1 MAKVNPLLASF
12 NSGEFSP
19 KMAARV
25 DIAQYPSACETAE
38 NLVALPQGGF
48 ARRPGTRYIGNAKD
62 PNAKSRLLPFQFS
75 AEQAYAI
82 EAGNNYFRFF
92 TNQAALFAPLTDAAI
107 TNGTFTGGITGWTD
121 LSTGSSSISA
131 IVNRMALNAIG
142 GADAHAQQ
150 SVTISGT
157 YLGVSHVLRF
167 TVFGTDTYST
177 PIGGAGAKVKLR
189 IGTTSGGSEIV
200 SDVEFSAG
208 YHCYSFAP
216 NVTTFY
222 VQFIASGT
230 NRRVSID
237 DVSFVSNAPIEIG
250 SPYSTSDIS
259 KIATAQSSDVMY
271 MAKGYHNDSTAIIPV
286 YKLLRRGALSWSN
299 EEVVFQDGP
308 YLDANTTATTLS
320 SAATTGQRI
329 TITASSTTGINGGA
343 GFTVND
349 VGRCVRIQHG
359 TNEPG
364 FGIIIRHYG
373 FTSVGV
379 DILRDF
385 NATTAVA
392 TWSLGAL
399 APVTGYPTAIA
410 FHDQRLVVAGT
421 RSQPQ
426 SIFASQSA
434 DLENMRPDSYVS
446 GAVAI
451 ESDDALNFTI
461 ASREASGIQWM
472 LSERGLILGTQ
483 SGEWGVSS
491 QGVTITPTDIG
502 AKQTSTNGSK
512 AARPLLVN
520 SVVMFI
526 QRAGRRLLDYQ
537 FQFERDGFVARD
549 VSKLADHVTA
559 SGITEIHYQA
569 QPNPLVWAVRND
581 GALAILTYD
590 PSQEVIGWTRFKM
603 GGSFGSGGAVVE
615 SVAIIPGEDG
625 GGRTYNS
632 GERDEVW
639 ISVKRTINGA
649 TIRHIE
655 VFEGIWEGPYRN
667 DFENDADY
675 KVQVL
680 EDQKDAFYVDC
691 GLTYNGAATTTIS
704 GLSHLEGE
712 TVKVWADGGL
722 HSDKVVS
729 SGAIT
734 LDYEA
739 SIVHV
744 GLGYRHKYKSLKL
757 AYGAAAGTAVAKTK
771 IIQGVTFILLDTT
784 TFKYGPTYDV
794 ITDMEFREA
803 TDPTDTPVPMFT
815 GEREASLRG
824 GWSKDSRIYLESDA
838 PGPFYLLALAPEMK
852 TNESL

>member
-48 ARRPGTRYIGNAKD
+48 ARRPGTRYIGDAKD
-62 PNAKSRLLPFQFS
+62 PNAKARLLPFQFS
-75 AEQAYAI
+75 TEQSYAI

-107 TNGTFTGGITGWTD
+107 TNGSFTGGITGWTD
-121 LSTGSSSISA
+121 QSTGAAAISGTNNELSLDA
-131 IVNRMALNAIG
+131 T
-142 GADAHAQQ
+142 GADIAWAEQAI
-150 SVTISGT
+150 TISGAYT
-157 YLGVSHVLRF
+157 AVQHILKFEFR
-167 TVFGTDTYST
+167 GTNAYQAIKGSA
-177 PIGGAGAKVKLR
+177 GGKLKLR
-189 IGTTSGGSEIV
+189 IGSTSTGNEIL
-200 SDVEFSAG
+200 DDIEFGAG
-208 YHCYSFAP
+208 YHCYSFTP
-216 NVTTFY
+216 FVTTFY
-222 VQFIASGT
+222 VQFLQDNGRSMA
-230 NRRVSID
+230 ID
-237 DVSFVSNAPIEIG
+237 NVSFINDAPIEVD
-250 SPYSTSDIS
+250 SPYPSADLNCIQ
-259 KIATAQSSDVMY
+259 TAQSADVMY
-271 MAKGYHNDSTAIIPV
+271 MVKGYTDECPGITFP
-286 YKLLRRGALSWSN
+286 YKLLRRGASSWSM
-299 EEVVFQDGP
+299 EEVQFQDGP
-308 YLDANTTATTLS
+308 YLDANTTATTLA
-320 SAATTGQRI
+320 SAATSGKYIR
-329 TITASSTTGINGGA
+329 ITASSKVGINGGA
-343 GFTVND
+343 GFSVND
-349 VGRCVRIQHG
+349 VGRLIRIQHG

-364 FGIIIRHYG
+364 WAVIVHRFGLTDVDVDIIRA
-373 FTSVGV
+373 
-379 DILRDF
+379 F
-385 NATTAVA
+385 NATTAVT
-392 TWSLGAL
+392 TWSFGAFSETTGFPS
-399 APVTGYPTAIA
+399 AVT
-410 FHDQRLVVAGT
+410 FHDQRLALAGT

-426 SIFASQSA
+426 TVFASQSA

-451 ESDDALNFTI
+451 EADDALNFTI

-569 QPNPLVWAVRND
+569 QPNPLVWAMRND
-581 GALAILTYD
+581 GVLAVLTYD
-590 PSQEVIGWTRFKM
+590 PSQEVIGWTRFKL

-615 SVAIIPGEDG
+615 SVAVIPGEDG
-625 GGRTYNS
+625 GGRTYDS

-639 ISVKRTINGA
+639 VSVKRTINGA

-655 VFEGIWEGPYRN
+655 VFEGVWEGPYRN

-675 KVQVL
+675 KAQVL
-680 EDQKDAFYVDC
+680 EDQKGAFYVDC

-704 GLSHLEGE
+704 GLDHLEGE

-771 IIQGVTFILLDTT
+771 RIQGVTFILLDTT

-815 GEREASLRG
+815 GERGASLRG